1 MFFNQKIQTVGT
13 ISEFVSES
21 YKEKKKMPRLNGSK
35 LEKMVWVPVAGIT
48 AGAAIKI
55 KTAAAAATVA
65 AAGAGAVVANGMP
78 IGGIEAVPAG
88 AISGAVTNQVIHA
101 FDPLVQL
108 MVNLS
113 LPIASVILTG
123 AALMVM
129 LNQKERGYTMMMQAS
144 IGYVLVQ
151 MIPLF
156 IKLLAGI
163 GAAI

>member
-1 MFFNQKIQTVGT
+1 MFYTQKIQSVGT
-13 ISEFVSES
+13 ISEFVSGS
-21 YKEKKKMPRLNGSK
+21 YKEKKKMPSLSGSK

-55 KTAAAAATVA
+55 KTAVAAATVA
-65 AAGAGAVVANGMP
+65 AGSGAAVVANGMP
-78 IGGIEAVPAG
+78 IGGVEAIPVGTVSG
-88 AISGAVTNQVIHA
+88 AITNQVIHA
-101 FDPLVQL
+101 FDPLVNL
-108 MVNLS
+108 MVSLS

-129 LNQKERGYTMMMQAS
+129 INQKEKGYSLMMQAS
-144 IGYVLVQ
+144 VGYVLVQ

>member
-1 MFFNQKIQTVGT
+1 MFAKKIQTVGT
-13 ISEFVSES
+13 ISEFVSGS
-21 YKEKKKMPRLNGSK
+21 YKEKKKAPILSGSK
-35 LEKMVWVPVAGIT
+35 LEKMVWVPVAGLT
-48 AGAAIKI
+48 VSAAIKI
-55 KTAAAAATVA
+55 KTAAAATSAIIPV
-65 AAGAGAVVANGMP
+65 GAGL
-78 IGGIEAVPAG
+78 IETVPVG
-88 AISGAVTNQVIHA
+88 AISGAITSQVIHA
-101 FDPLVQL
+101 FDPLVEL
-108 MVNLS
+108 MVSLS

-129 LNQKERGYTMMMQAS
+129 LNQKERGYSMMMQAS

>member
-1 MFFNQKIQTVGT
+1 
-13 ISEFVSES
+13 
-21 YKEKKKMPRLNGSK
+21 
-35 LEKMVWVPVAGIT
+35 MVWVPVAGLT
-48 AGAAIKI
+48 ASAAVKI
-55 KTAAAAATVA
+55 KAAATATSAIIPVESA
-65 AAGAGAVVANGMP
+65 P
-78 IGGIEAVPAG
+78 IDTVPVG
-88 AISGAVTNQVIHA
+88 AISGAITSQVIHA
-101 FDPLVQL
+101 FDPLVEL
-108 MVNLS
+108 MLSLS

-129 LNQKERGYTMMMQAS
+129 LNQKERGYAMMMQAS